1 MKLQLSDLHL
11 DQLWAKTRRGV
22 LYGLY
27 LLGFLLLQN
36 VVFSH
41 IAPLGVRAMFMP
53 ALVVAVALFEGGYR
67 GGLFGLAA
75 GIVCDLYL
83 GGQTILF
90 TVMFPIVGF
99 AVGLLTDFYLNRRL
113 FTYVVMSV
121 LALFLAA
128 VFALS
133 MYALFLMER
142 VMPVTTAIQDTGAGL
157 EVRRAATGMRIYD
170 DPSTFTSYSL
180 MRTFIA
186 AMAVFL
192 VWRERR
198 FLATLSFTRRGIL
211 LNCQGFLLVL
221 ALLMVFFAW
230 LLPVLG
236 RGVLWLC
243 GFQLERDWSVE
254 LLLTGGLTDWWVPLV
269 EMLTTS
275 LMTAGLWTLIGAV
288 WVRWWKPLLLI
299 LAACVA
305 LLFLMAAQVRWLNI
319 LTELQKTVES
329 WIIWFFDTALPFL
342 TEMHDRLQAQMWQRL
357 AVQVGIGLAGALL
370 SYPVTRWV
378 KNVR

>member
-1 MKLQLSDLHL
+1 MFVL
-11 DQLWAKTRRGV
+11 TGYFFRR
-22 LYGLY
+22 
-27 LLGFLLLQN
+27 
-36 VVFSH
+36 H
-41 IAPLGVRAMFMP
+41 WKK
-53 ALVVAVALFEGGYR
+53 
-67 GGLFGLAA
+67 
-75 GIVCDLYL
+75 
-83 GGQTILF
+83 
-90 TVMFPIVGF
+90 
-99 AVGLLTDFYLNRRL
+99 
-113 FTYVVMSV
+113 

-342 TEMHDRLQAQMWQRL
+342 TEVHDRLQAQMWQRL